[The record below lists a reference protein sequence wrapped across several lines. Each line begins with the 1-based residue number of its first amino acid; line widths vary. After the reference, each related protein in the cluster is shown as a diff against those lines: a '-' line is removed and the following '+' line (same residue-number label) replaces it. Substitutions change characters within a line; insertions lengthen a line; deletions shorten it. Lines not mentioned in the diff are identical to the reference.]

1 MKTILNANNPYFAK
15 ILGEPTLKPDALAKT
30 MQFQLPGPSEQSAN
44 ELSGNQYA
52 DRTSENVDKGG
63 LASLRDIFAEMAYNI
78 ESIAVNTLNTANF
91 LAEMIPGGRDQA
103 VKDADADKE
112 EDDKKKDD
120 DSRLAKMKEFL
131 SKLEMP
137 EVGPKTGL
145 ALMLLGL
152 TALFKYSDEI
162 AAGLAKVLPF
172 VKKFGEMLGPQGA
185 LYLGLAALTY
195 IMFPKTVTALLTKG
209 IPKAFDLLGKGFTLM
224 RTFLMT
230 TVPKALLKAYTGG
243 KGVTS
248 KAFTKLAGAFK
259 AMRLFML
266 KSLVPKLTGIFA
278 LGPKALI
285 VKAISAVAAG
295 FTALKVFLLGTLVPA
310 ITALAAPL
318 AIPIAIAV
326 AAVAGAVAIW
336 HSIKAGIQA
345 FKDSLAEQDSLLV
358 AIIEGVSTALLTL
371 VTLPITLIKNFVAWV
386 AGKLGFEGIAEKLK
400 EFSIVDFIKDGV
412 KNLVLKAKD
421 FILGL
426 FDLDFNEALGKFI
439 DIGKAIMDSIKAIG
453 AGALSAAKGLLTPI
467 KSFKK
472 GYDKYI
478 KGDTTAEPE
487 AEEFDIDAD
496 MTQGEKVA
504 EAKLEIKE
512 NEAEIKLIREIKEQD
527 DPEFTGTNP
536 KIAALEAKNVE
547 LLKFIADNSLIQSDI
562 AKKSLELQGTNS
574 GGGGNV
580 ITTVN
585 NTDASNTNNTSNN
598 TTNTSGLAVT
608 GTDSTAKALSDA
620 GYGVF

>member
-1 MKTILNANNPYFAK
+1 MDKALTTGTMNTDVMIMPDYSGMAESTSMSTV
-15 ILGEPTLKPDALAKT
+15 EPERMSPMD
-30 MQFQLPGPSEQSAN
+30 
-44 ELSGNQYA
+44 
-52 DRTSENVDKGG
+52 
-63 LASLRDIFAEMAYNI
+63 SLMAIFEDMRD
-78 ESIAVNTLNTANF
+78 SLNTLVDLAYAQAPTAADMRDEDI
-91 LAEMIPGGRDQA
+91 AEADVIPDPA
-103 VKDADADKE
+103 E
-112 EDDKKKDD
+112 P
-120 DSRLAKMKEFL
+120 DSQGNSSFKFEK
-131 SKLEMP
+131 P
-137 EVGPKTGL
+137 EIGPKVGL
-145 ALMLLGL
+145 TLMLLGL
-152 TALFKYSDEI
+152 SALFQYGDEI
-162 AAGLAKVLPF
+162 AAALEPILKYGKEFYDSLSPEGKIGLGMA
-172 VKKFGEMLGPQGA
+172 
-185 LYLGLAALTY
+185 GLAAL
-195 IMFPKTVTALLTKG
+195 IFPETLTSIVKTGLGL
-209 IPKAFDLLGKGFTLM
+209 AFDGLKLGFSGMKTAVEKMPDLI
-224 RTFLMT
+224 
-230 TVPKALLKAYTGG
+230 KNAYTGG
-243 KGVTS
+243 KNLIMGAFDKLKTGFQLMRVFLIEKAYPAILSAFGGVKGKLFS
-248 KAFTKLAGAFK
+248 AITKLGA
-259 AMRLFML
+259 A
-266 KSLVPKLTGIFA
+266 
-278 LGPKALI
+278 
-285 VKAISAVAAG
+285 
-295 FTALKVFLLGTLVPA
+295 FTALRLFLLGTLIPA
-310 ITALAAPL
+310 ITAIVAPF
-318 AIPIAIAV
+318 AVPIAIAV
-326 AAVAGAVAIW
+326 AAVAAAVAIFY
-336 HSIKAGIQA
+336 SIRDGIQA
-345 FKDSLAEQDSLLV
+345 FKDSLAEGDSMLV
-358 AIIEGVSTALLTL
+358 AIIKGVSTALLTL

-512 NEAEIKLIREIKEQD
+512 NEAEIKLIKEIKEQD